1 MKIILASNSPR
12 RRQLLIRLGVEFDI
26 KPAAIDE
33 SIISTKM
40 NAQKYCILLAKLK
53 AEKISTKYPDALI
66 IGADTIVVIKNKILN
81 KPKNIIE
88 AKTMLKMLSGKTH
101 EVHTGVFIKCI
112 EENIA
117 HSFNETSKVTFN
129 KITEEE
135 IIHYVNNYEPF
146 DKSGGYGIQDWSSIF
161 VNKIVGC
168 YDNIVGLPI
177 SKLYKEFKKLQ
188 INLLDST
195 LKNS

>member
-1 MKIILASNSPR
+1 MKLILASNSPR
-12 RRQLLIRLGVEFDI
+12 RRQLLIRLGVKFDV

-53 AEKISTKYPDALI
+53 AEKISIKYPDALI

-88 AKTMLKMLSGKTH
+88 AKAMLKMLSGKTH
-101 EVHTGVFIKCI
+101 KVHTGVFIKCI
-112 EENIA
+112 EKNIQ

-135 IIHYVNNYEPF
+135 IIHYVNTYEPF

-161 VNKIVGC
+161 VNKIMGC

-177 SKLYKEFKKLQ
+177 SKLYKEFKKLN

>member
-1 MKIILASNSPR
+1 MKLILASNSPR
-12 RRQLLIRLGVEFDI
+12 RRQLLIRLGVKFDV

-66 IGADTIVVIKNKILN
+66 IGADTIVVIKNEILN

-88 AKTMLKMLSGKTH
+88 AQTMLKMLSGKTH

-112 EENIA
+112 KKNIQ

-129 KITEEE
+129 KITDK
-135 IIHYVNNYEPF
+135 YVFLFLHDY
-146 DKSGGYGIQDWSSIF
+146 
-161 VNKIVGC
+161 
-168 YDNIVGLPI
+168 
-177 SKLYKEFKKLQ
+177 
-188 INLLDST
+188 LLT
-195 LKNS
+195 I